1 MSEPLEELI
10 EPETPEPATDSE
22 IDRILR
28 EAQNYELIGTAL
40 AEVVKRLSDIATEL
54 LDLAEEMQGDGT
66 APDSVDGEQG
76 EDPPSV

>member
-1 MSEPLEELI
+1 MDDALEELI
-10 EPETPEPATDSE
+10 EPGQPDPATDNE
-22 IDRILR
+22 IERILR
-28 EAQNYELIGTAL
+28 EARNYEMIGTAL

-54 LDLAEEMQGDGT
+54 LDLADEMQGDGT